1 MGDKII
7 GRIMVSGKEAKFFH
21 GGGHGGMGDGRID
34 GTIRVGGLVFR
45 KLVTTEISIGALS
58 PS

>member
-1 MGDKII
+1 
-7 GRIMVSGKEAKFFH
+7 MVSGKEAKFFH
-21 GGGHGGMGDGRID
+21 GGDHGGMGDGRID